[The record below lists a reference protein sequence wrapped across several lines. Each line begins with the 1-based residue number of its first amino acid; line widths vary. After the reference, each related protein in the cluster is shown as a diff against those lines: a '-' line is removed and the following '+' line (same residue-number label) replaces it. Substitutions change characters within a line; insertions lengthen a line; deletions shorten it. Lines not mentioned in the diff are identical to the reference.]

1 MSPKTDFTME
11 IPYFDYWDS
20 RGVNRFSLGP
30 TVWELPYGHENTVIR
45 KKQSLKVETRV
56 LYQID
61 HAEFTGDIRFGVN
74 HMVWVSP
81 YGRRTL
87 VFHK

>member
-1 MSPKTDFTME
+1 MGGPIVLNGDTCSWKGQLEKTRCWKVLRVSGSIGSMSPKTDFTME

-45 KKQSLKVETRV
+45 KKT
-56 LYQID
+56 
-61 HAEFTGDIRFGVN
+61 
-74 HMVWVSP
+74 VSE
-81 YGRRTL
+81 G
-87 VFHK
+87 